1 MELFDINRKHS
12 INKEYL
18 KQIDT
23 REKAYWLGFLWA
35 DGSIMKTAKRCSG
48 NNRLVIT
55 QKESEINHLELF
67 AKHINANNQIK
78 IYKQC
83 ATLRINCRPL
93 CMDLESLGFDKKESR
108 VNIPK
113 INDELIVD
121 FIRGYFD
128 GDGCLSL
135 YVQKIRQYDIN
146 KQELSFTG
154 KEILLKQIH
163 NELKKRLP
171 NISDTKLKTYKRTDK
186 SVTLRY
192 GKLSDVINICD
203 LLYKNT
209 NLYLNSKHNKYE
221 MLIQR
226 TIGRVPDTL

>member
-1 MELFDINRKHS
+1 
-12 INKEYL
+12 
-18 KQIDT
+18 
-23 REKAYWLGFLWA
+23 
-35 DGSIMKTAKRCSG
+35 
-48 NNRLVIT
+48 
-55 QKESEINHLELF
+55 
-67 AKHINANNQIK
+67 
-78 IYKQC
+78 
-83 ATLRINCRPL
+83 
-93 CMDLESLGFDKKESR
+93 MDLESLGFDKKESR

-135 YVQKIRQYDIN
+135 YIQKIRQYDIN

-171 NISDTKLKTYKRTDK
+171 NISDTKLKTYKRTNK

-192 GKLSDVINICD
+192 GKLSDVIDICE
-203 LLYKNT
+203 LLYKNS
-209 NLYLNSKHNKYE
+209 NLYLNSKRSKYE

-226 TIGRVPDTL
+226 TIGRIPDTL